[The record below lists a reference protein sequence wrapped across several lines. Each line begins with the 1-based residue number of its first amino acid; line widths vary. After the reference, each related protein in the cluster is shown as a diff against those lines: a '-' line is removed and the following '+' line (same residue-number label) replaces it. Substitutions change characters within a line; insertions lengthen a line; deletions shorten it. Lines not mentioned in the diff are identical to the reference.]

1 MELDINK
8 IIALFIVFVTVLFTA
23 FLISSK
29 SKNYISNVLITIFL
43 ILNALDSSGS
53 FLSIFVYPSFP
64 GLGLFISSTASFL
77 QAPVLY
83 LYILSI
89 IYSDFK
95 LKRKDLLHL
104 LPFLVVLILFIPS
117 YYSQDF
123 NAKQQYRRE
132 PMTISRIEITLSYII
147 LHMQA
152 LFYMILS
159 FQVVNKYK
167 QLLLENYSNANKFNY
182 RWMLRLI
189 SIYAIIAILGG
200 IRSLFMFMDI
210 DFLSRYALLLFVQ
223 LIILGFICWM
233 VLKALH
239 SPDLFR
245 GISSDMLLVK
255 NYIERDLTN
264 LENVEAVEENSMQIR
279 KLTEIDQFMFDKK
292 PFLDASLTLF
302 DLANQLGITKQEF
315 SLLINKNLNQRFF
328 DFINGY
334 RIRLA
339 MDILKDPSKKDLTVL
354 EILYEVGF
362 NSKSSFNTAF
372 KKLTNYTPTQYRQK
386 YLPV

>member
-1 MELDINK
+1 MELDINE
-8 IIALFIVFVTVLFTA
+8 IIVLFIVFVTVLFA
-23 FLISSK
+23 VYLLSYK

-43 ILNALDSSGS
+43 ILNALDSSGG
-53 FLSIFVYPSFP
+53 FLGIFVYRSFP
-64 GLGLFISSTASFL
+64 GLGLFISTTASFL
-77 QAPVLY
+77 QAPALY

-95 LKRKDLLHL
+95 LKKKDLLHL

-132 PMTISRIEITLSYII
+132 PMTLDRLEITLSYII
-147 LHMQA
+147 LNLQA
-152 LFYMILS
+152 LFYIIKS
-159 FQVVNKYK
+159 FQAVNKYK
-167 QLLLENYSNANKFNY
+167 QLLLENYSDANKYNY
-182 RWMLRLI
+182 RWMLRLM

-200 IRSLFMFMDI
+200 TRHLFMFMNI
-210 DFLSRYALLLFVQ
+210 DFISRYALLLFVRM
-223 LIILGFICWM
+223 IILGFICWM

-245 GISSDMLLVK
+245 GISSNMLLVK
-255 NYIERDLTN
+255 NYKEWGLTGQ
-264 LENVEAVEENSMQIR
+264 EKVEAVKENSMQIK
-279 KLTEIDQFMFDKK
+279 KLAEIDQFMFEKK

-302 DLANQLGITKQEF
+302 DLANQLGVSKQEF
-315 SLLINKNLNQRFF
+315 SLLINKDLNQHFF

-339 MDILKDPSKKDLTVL
+339 MDILKDPSKKNVTVL
-354 EILYEVGF
+354 EILYDVGF

-372 KKLTNYTPTQYRQK
+372 KKLTDYTPTQYRQK
-386 YLPV
+386 YLSV

>member
-255 NYIERDLTN
+255 NYIERDLSD
-264 LENVEAVEENSMQIR
+264 LENVEAGEENSMQIR

>member
-1 MELDINK
+1 MELDINE
-8 IIALFIVFVTVLFTA
+8 IIVLFIVFVTVLFTA

-152 LFYMILS
+152 LFYIILS

-255 NYIERDLTN
+255 NYIERDLTD

-354 EILYEVGF
+354 EVLYEVGF

>member
-1 MELDINK
+1 MELDINE
-8 IIALFIVFVTVLFTA
+8 IIVLLIVFVTVLFTA

-29 SKNYISNVLITIFL
+29 SKNYISNVLISIFL
-43 ILNALDSSGS
+43 ILNALNSSGS
-53 FLSIFVYPSFP
+53 FLGIFVYPSFP
-64 GLGLFISSTASFL
+64 GFGLFISTTASFL

-95 LKRKDLLHL
+95 LKKKDLLHL

-132 PMTISRIEITLSYII
+132 PMSLDRLDLNLSYII
-147 LHMQA
+147 LNLQA
-152 LFYMILS
+152 LFYIIMS
-159 FQVVNKYK
+159 FRAINKYK

-189 SIYAIIAILGG
+189 SIYAIIAVLEGT
-200 IRSLFMFMDI
+200 RHLFMFMNI

-223 LIILGFICWM
+223 MIILGFICWM

-255 NYIERDLTN
+255 NYKERGLTD
-264 LENVEAVEENSMQIR
+264 LENVEVVEENSIHIR
-279 KLTEIDQFMFDKK
+279 KLAEIDQFMLDKR

-302 DLANQLGITKQEF
+302 DLANQLGISKQEF
-315 SLLINKNLNQRFF
+315 SLLINRDLNQRFF

-354 EILYEVGF
+354 EVLYEVGF

-386 YLPV
+386 YLLV

>member
-53 FLSIFVYPSFP
+53 FLSIFVYTSFP

-255 NYIERDLTN
+255 NYIELDLTN

>member
-1 MELDINK
+1 MELDINE
-8 IIALFIVFVTVLFTA
+8 IIVLLIVFVTVLFTA

-29 SKNYISNVLITIFL
+29 SKNYISNVLISIFL
-43 ILNALDSSGS
+43 ILNALNSSGS
-53 FLSIFVYPSFP
+53 FLGIFVYPSFP
-64 GLGLFISSTASFL
+64 GFGLFISTTASFL

-95 LKRKDLLHL
+95 LKKKDLLHL

-132 PMTISRIEITLSYII
+132 PMSLDRLDLNLSYII
-147 LHMQA
+147 LNLQA
-152 LFYMILS
+152 LFYIIMS
-159 FQVVNKYK
+159 FRAINKYK

-189 SIYAIIAILGG
+189 SIYAIIAVLEGT
-200 IRSLFMFMDI
+200 RHLFMFMNI

-223 LIILGFICWM
+223 MIILGFICWM

-255 NYIERDLTN
+255 NYKERGLTD
-264 LENVEAVEENSMQIR
+264 LENVEVVEENSIHIR
-279 KLTEIDQFMFDKK
+279 KLAEIDQFMLDKK

-302 DLANQLGITKQEF
+302 DLANQLGISKQEF
-315 SLLINKNLNQRFF
+315 SLLINRDLNQRFF

-354 EILYEVGF
+354 EVLYEVGF

-386 YLPV
+386 YLLV